1 MKKVILILF
10 TAISLSFVT
19 QQKETAM
26 LYIITT
32 SKELGS
38 SKTRNDLSNQ
48 MFIIPKS
55 LEIDRRKF
63 LNDKLTSLR
72 SKHTA
77 VQFRE
82 KSLHLNSGDYLCIAT
97 AHLVHDKSDVGK
109 YQRFY
114 FVVSSNKDDIKAKAE
129 KDVLLFVNKKHLD
142 HITYDVS
149 QPFLPEERN
158 YWREWY
164 NGLREW
170 LNEEATEE
178 DKKKFEEFNK
188 KKTPKATGGVR
199 G

>member
-1 MKKVILILF
+1 MLKVFFLYFI
-10 TAISLSFVT
+10 TISLSFVS

-32 SKELGS
+32 SSELGS
-38 SKTRNDLSNQ
+38 LKTRNDLSNQ

-63 LNDKLTSLR
+63 LNNKLTSLR
-72 SKHTA
+72 SKHAA
-77 VQFRE
+77 VQYRE
-82 KSLHLNSGDYLCIAT
+82 KGLHLNSGDYLCVAT
-97 AHLVHDKSDVGK
+97 AHLVHDKSDVGQ
-109 YQRFY
+109 YQCFY
-114 FVVSSNKDDIKAKAE
+114 FVVSSNKDNIKAKAE
-129 KDVLLFVNKKHLD
+129 KEVMLFVNKAHLD
-142 HITYDVS
+142 HITYDIS
-149 QPFLPEERN
+149 QPFLPEESN

-164 NGLREW
+164 DGLREW
-170 LNEEATEE
+170 LNEDSSEE